1 MGGTC
6 HGSHRSGRT
15 ARVSDETPSPGP
27 RAKILVCGTIA
38 PNQSGRTSA
47 PDTIEKWW
55 GTVTSMGERDDTAS
69 VVLAAFE
76 GRDRE
81 LRFDT
86 GDVLVNEGDVAHE
99 VFVVLAG
106 RFEAVKV
113 TGQGSVVVGSV
124 GPGEIL
130 GEITVIAG
138 GRRTATLRA
147 TESSVVRAI
156 DRLPFERWLIEHG
169 AITDEVS
176 LRARERI
183 DRTQVAE
190 MLTDLLGT
198 TEPELIAE
206 IVDRCEWRRLA
217 AGEVLFAQGDPSD
230 AAYFVVGGRVR
241 ASVLDVARPL
251 DDDTGPDDMR
261 PGDTGPGDTGP
272 GEVVIGELGRGEV
285 VGELGLIDDALR
297 SATIRAVRDTTL
309 ARFPAEMFEE
319 LIQRSPALMLQVT
332 RNILRRMRATT
343 RRGASRAST
352 LTLVVTTD
360 AVDPEAVASTVHDEI
375 GHVRTAAL
383 LSARRVD
390 ELLDR
395 PGIAQTDADNVGAP
409 RLSEFLHEA
418 EVANDHLVLLADPT
432 PTAWTRRAMSQAD
445 RVVVMMSAQAS
456 ATEEGAVR
464 ALIDELD
471 GLHDVAR
478 TVAIVHP
485 PGTDRPHDTA
495 RVLDTFGF
503 HDVVHL
509 RHGVE
514 AAVRRMAR
522 LASGHG
528 VGLVLS
534 GGGGRGLG
542 HIGVHRAL
550 MEAGVPIDYV
560 AGCSMG
566 STVAGLIALGHR
578 TSEMVDVGRHQ
589 MHRLFDYTIPIVSVI
604 SGKRMS
610 ASIEST
616 FGTWDV
622 EDLWLPFYCTS
633 TNLSRSRSEV
643 HRRGDLARAVRA
655 SVAIPG
661 ILPPVSYHGDLLVDG
676 GVLNNMPFESM
687 RDDAR
692 VGTVIAVDVSPAKG
706 PAAPDDPGLWVSGW
720 QELFGRLRRSS
731 RVHPGVGTVLLRS
744 MLTGAALHH
753 QAALREGGID
763 LLVKLELPGVGL
775 LDLDRVAEVADA
787 GYSASID
794 QVRTWAEA
802 TPFIGSGRTAHD
814 AAR

>member
-217 AGEVLFAQGDPSD
+217 AGEVLFTQGDPSD

-241 ASVLDVARPL
+241 ASVLDVAGSDP
-251 DDDTGPDDMR
+251 DETGPS
-261 PGDTGPGDTGP
+261 
-272 GEVVIGELGRGEV
+272 EVVIGELGRGEV
-285 VGELGLIDDALR
+285 VGELGLIDDAPR

-360 AVDPEAVASTVHDEI
+360 AVDPEAIASMVHDEI

-383 LSARRVD
+383 LSARRID

-395 PGIAQTDADNVGAP
+395 PGIAQTHADNVGAP

-432 PTAWTRRAMSQAD
+432 PTAWTRRAMRQAD

-456 ATEEGAVR
+456 AAEEDAVR
-464 ALIDELD
+464 ALMDELD

-485 PGTDRPHDTA
+485 SGTDRPRHTA

-509 RHGVE
+509 RRGAE
-514 AAVRRMAR
+514 ADVRRMAR

-566 STVAGLIALGHR
+566 STVAGLIALGHH
-578 TSEMVDVGRHQ
+578 TSEMVEVARRQ
-589 MHRLFDYTIPIVSVI
+589 THRLLDYTIPIVSVI

-616 FGTWDV
+616 FGSWDV
-622 EDLWLPFYCTS
+622 EDLWLPYYCTS

-643 HRRGDLARAVRA
+643 HRRGDLARAIRA

-692 VGTVIAVDVSPAKG
+692 VGTLIAVDVSPAKG
-706 PAAPDDPGLWVSGW
+706 PTAPDDLGLWVSGW
-720 QELFGRLRRSS
+720 QELFGRLRGSS
-731 RVHPGVGTVLLRS
+731 RVHPGVGNVLLRS
-744 MLTGAALHH
+744 MLTGAALN
-753 QAALREGGID
+753 QRAALSDGGID
-763 LLVKLELPGVGL
+763 LLVKLELPGIGL
-775 LDLDRVAEVADA
+775 LDLELVAEVADA
-787 GYSASID
+787 GYRASVD
-794 QVRTWAEA
+794 QVRTWAES
-802 TPFIGSGRTAHD
+802 TPFTGSGRTAHD